1 MIINSNKISQIFFIL
16 FCILTFTPLYSPS
29 IALISGII
37 FVFIF
42 SNPYLE
48 QTKKLTTHL
57 LSLAV
62 IGLGF
67 GLNLEVISK
76 VGMSGVGYTIVGIS
90 LTFLVGIIL
99 QKLLKTDADT
109 SLLITAGTAICGG
122 SAIAAVAPVIK
133 AKPHQVSVALGTVF
147 LLNALALVIFPS
159 IGHFFNLTETQFG
172 TWSALAVH
180 DTSSVIGT
188 TLKYGATALQVGTTL
203 KLTRAL
209 WIIPMALIIE
219 FTWNKNKHNDN
230 NSTKAKKPWF
240 ILGFILAA
248 TLVSIFPE
256 IRPFTHY
263 LEISAKKIIILTL
276 FLIGT
281 NLNKESI
288 KSVGA
293 KPIFLGIGLWIFSAT
308 TTLIAIL
315 SGWIN

>member
-1 MIINSNKISQIFFIL
+1 MNINSKKIAQIFFI
-16 FCILTFTPLYSPS
+16 FICILTFTPIYSPS

-37 FVFIF
+37 FVLIF
-42 SNPYLE
+42 SNPFLE

-57 LSLAV
+57 LSIAV
-62 IGLGF
+62 VGLGF

-76 VGMSGVGYTIVGIS
+76 VGMSGVGYTIIGIS
-90 LTFLVGIIL
+90 LTFLVGITL

-133 AKPHQVSVALGTVF
+133 AKSQQVSVALGTVF

-159 IGHFFNLTETQFG
+159 IGHYFNLTETQFG

-188 TLKYGATALQVGTTL
+188 TLKYGPTALQVGTTL

-219 FTWNKNKHNDN
+219 FTWNKNKQKENE
-230 NSTKAKKPWF
+230 STKTKKPWF

-248 TLVSIFPE
+248 TIVTIFPE
-256 IRPFTHY
+256 IRPYSHY
-263 LEISAKKIIILTL
+263 LEIFAKKLIVLTL

-281 NLNKESI
+281 NLNKDSI
-288 KSVGA
+288 RSVGA
-293 KPIFLGIGLWIFSAT
+293 KPIVLGIGLWIFSAS
-308 TTLIAIL
+308 TTLVAIL
-315 SGWIN
+315 TGLIK

>member
-1 MIINSNKISQIFFIL
+1 MINSKKISKIFFIL
-16 FCILTFTPLYSPS
+16 FCILTLTPFFSPS

-37 FVFIF
+37 FVLIF
-42 SNPYLE
+42 TNPFLE
-48 QTKKLTTHL
+48 HTKKLTTQF

-62 IGLGF
+62 VGLGF

-76 VGMSGVGYTIVGIS
+76 VGLSGVGYTIVGIS

-99 QKLLKTDADT
+99 QKILKTDADT

-133 AKPHQVSVALGTVF
+133 AKSQQVSVALGTVF

-188 TLKYGATALQVGTTL
+188 TLKYGPTALQVGTTL

-209 WIIPMALIIE
+209 WIIPMALVIE
-219 FTWNKNKHNDN
+219 FTWNKNKQNEN
-230 NSTKAKKPWF
+230 NSTKTKKPWF

-248 TLVSIFPE
+248 TVVSIFPE

-263 LEISAKKIIILTL
+263 LEMSAKKLIVLTL

-281 NLNKESI
+281 NLNKDSI
-288 KSVGA
+288 KSVGF
-293 KPIFLGIGLWIFSAT
+293 KPIALGIGLWIFSAT
-308 TTLIAIL
+308 TTLVAIL
-315 SGWIN
+315 SGLIK

>member
-1 MIINSNKISQIFFIL
+1 MINSKKISQLFFIL
-16 FCILTFTPLYSPS
+16 FCVLTFTPIYSPS

-37 FVFIF
+37 FVLIF
-42 SNPYLE
+42 TNPYLE
-48 QTKKLTTHL
+48 HTKKLTTQL

-67 GLNLEVISK
+67 GLNLDVIRQ
-76 VGMSGVGYTIVGIS
+76 VGISGVGYTIVGIS
-90 LTFLVGIIL
+90 LTFLVGSIL

-133 AKPHQVSVALGTVF
+133 AKSQQVSVALGTVF
-147 LLNALALVIFPS
+147 LLNALALVIFPP
-159 IGHFFNLTETQFG
+159 IGYFFNLTETQFG

-188 TLKYGATALQVGTTL
+188 SLKYGPTALQVGTTL

-219 FTWNKNKHNDN
+219 FTWNKKQPSENAT
-230 NSTKAKKPWF
+230 TKAKKPWF
-240 ILGFILAA
+240 ILGFIIAA
-248 TLVSIFPE
+248 TIVTIFPE
-256 IRPFTHY
+256 IRPYTHY
-263 LEISAKKIIILTL
+263 LEIFAKKIIVLTL

-281 NLNKESI
+281 NLNKDSI
-288 KSVGA
+288 RSVGV
-293 KPIFLGIGLWIFSAT
+293 KPILLGIGLWIFSAT
-308 TTLIAIL
+308 ATLVAIINY
-315 SGWIN
+315 WIK

>member
-1 MIINSNKISQIFFIL
+1 MINSKKISQLFFIL
-16 FCILTFTPLYSPS
+16 FCVLTFTPIYSPS

-37 FVFIF
+37 FVLIF
-42 SNPYLE
+42 TNPYLE
-48 QTKKLTTHL
+48 HTKKLTTHL

-67 GLNLEVISK
+67 GLNLEVIRQ
-76 VGMSGVGYTIVGIS
+76 VGISGVGYTIVGIS
-90 LTFLVGIIL
+90 LTFLVGTIL

-133 AKPHQVSVALGTVF
+133 AKPQQVSVALGTVF
-147 LLNALALVIFPS
+147 LLNALALVIFPP
-159 IGHFFNLTETQFG
+159 IGHYFNLTETQFG

-188 TLKYGATALQVGTTL
+188 TLKYGPTALQVGTTL

-209 WIIPMALIIE
+209 WIIPMAIMIE
-219 FTWNKNKHNDN
+219 FTWNKKQQQENA
-230 NSTKAKKPWF
+230 SAKAKKPWF

-248 TLVSIFPE
+248 TMVSIFPA
-256 IRPFTHY
+256 IRPYTHY
-263 LEISAKKIIILTL
+263 LEISAKKLIILTL

-308 TTLIAIL
+308 STLIAIINH
-315 SGWIN
+315 WIK